1 MNAINQ
7 MNFDEANMDRGV
19 SCTPGA
25 LQHACASNPFIPEAL
40 QFMKK

>member
-7 MNFDEANMDRGV
+7 MNFDEANMDRV
-19 SCTPGA
+19 FLVHRVHCSMPVPPTP
-25 LQHACASNPFIPEAL
+25 FFPEAL